1 MTAQHNP
8 DEETRLIHGYNR
20 MMERVRASLGKFGQG
35 DRPRLQQAIEKAR
48 EEAVRLEE
56 LSLEEAERIGNYLR
70 RDIENAAS
78 FLVSDEALELKDWF
92 RFDVA
97 LIEDRLQE
105 MFLSVADQTRLDSLA
120 FEEALEEAGEYH
132 TGEITGPGT
141 LACLGCGESLHFHNI
156 SHIPPCPQ
164 CHGTLFTREVG

>member
-1 MTAQHNP
+1 MTAQHTP
-8 DEETRLIHGYNR
+8 EEETRLIHGYNH

-35 DRPRLQQAIEKAR
+35 DQSRLQRAIDKAR
-48 EEAVRLEE
+48 EETVALGE

-70 RDIENAAS
+70 RDIEDAAG
-78 FLVSDEALELKDWF
+78 FLASDEAQELKDWF

-97 LIEDRLQE
+97 LIEEQLRE

-141 LACLGCGESLHFHNI
+141 LACLGCGELLHFHHTNR
-156 SHIPPCPQ
+156 IPPCPK
-164 CHGTLFTREVG
+164 CHGTVFSRETD